1 MSHYGDMYR
10 ARDAMS
16 ADEYN
21 AIAGKA
27 KGNKYGA
34 KRVEIDGH
42 VFDSKAEARR
52 YEELRTMEII
62 GYIRDLVL
70 QPRYPL
76 VVNGYRVATYVADFE
91 YYDKEKDM
99 TITEDVKGVKTPA
112 YKLKKKLVWA
122 LHGVEIVEVT
132 A

>member
-21 AIAGKA
+21 ALAGK
-27 KGNKYGA
+27 KGNKYKA
-34 KRVEIDGH
+34 ERTTVDGIT
-42 VFDSKAEARR
+42 FDSKMEARR
-52 YEELRTMEII
+52 YEELRQMESAGI
-62 GYIRDLVL
+62 IRDLVL

-76 VVNGYRVATYVADFE
+76 VVNGHKIGTYVADFE

-99 TITEDVKGVKTPA
+99 VITEDVKGVKTPA